1 MGKGNVFGDLE
12 VRKNDGGGGVK
23 IQLLTGYRRSFL
35 VQIIEMCEKPKIQ

>member
-1 MGKGNVFGDLE
+1 MFLVILKLE
-12 VRKNDGGGGVK
+12 KMMEGGGGVK

>member
-1 MGKGNVFGDLE
+1 MFLVILKLE
-12 VRKNDGGGGVK
+12 KMMGGGGVK